1 MINLLKS
8 NKRMNMLTT
17 RLHLGE
23 YRDFEL
29 LKDDDLSKFRH
40 SKIAKSSIIYANNI
54 KFLIIKDGSAKLS
67 YIDGSKEFIINFLQP
82 GNMIFLDKN
91 CVIEIL
97 SDSDILELNIKDI
110 SELFENRDFS
120 MSLVN
125 SLIRNVV
132 MQRQIIADIVFGN
145 LELRLENFLRN
156 LANEQN
162 ENLRDKSIVTLP
174 FSITVLANLLG
185 FERQSV
191 STTFNK
197 LLRSG
202 VLQKY
207 GKNKFILA

>member
-1 MINLLKS
+1 
-8 NKRMNMLTT
+8 MLTT

-40 SKIAKSSIIYANNI
+40 FKIAKSSIIYANNI

-91 CVIEIL
+91 CVVEML

>member
-1 MINLLKS
+1 M
-8 NKRMNMLTT
+8 
-17 RLHLGE
+17 
-23 YRDFEL
+23 
-29 LKDDDLSKFRH
+29 
-40 SKIAKSSIIYANNI
+40 
-54 KFLIIKDGSAKLS
+54 
-67 YIDGSKEFIINFLQP
+67 
-82 GNMIFLDKN
+82 
-91 CVIEIL
+91 L

-110 SELFENRDFS
+110 SELFENKDFS

-125 SLIRNVV
+125 SLIRSVV

-145 LELRLENFLRN
+145 LEFRLENFLRN

-162 ENLRDKSIVTLP
+162 ENLRDKRVVTLP

-202 VLQKY
+202 FLQKY